1 MYTIVIGNKNYSSWS
16 LRGWLAVKASGAPYE
31 EVLIPLE
38 TEEWEAR
45 IGDFSPSR
53 CVPVLIDG
61 DATIWDS
68 LAIIESLAERHPDA
82 GFWSADPLARAHAR
96 SVSAEMHSGF
106 TDLRGACPMNF
117 RRRVEVLSVSDGV
130 KKDVGRITALWAEAR
145 GDFGRDGPF
154 LYGTWSAA
162 DIMFAPVVSRFRTY
176 GLDVSAEA
184 LAYMEAV
191 ENHPHYAEWRKE
203 GLKETWIVPS
213 DEID

>member
-82 GFWSADPLARAHAR
+82 GFWPADPLARAHAR
-96 SVSAEMHSGF
+96 SASAEMHSGF
-106 TDLRGACPMNF
+106 TDLRGVCPMNF
-117 RRRVEVLSVSDGV
+117 RRPVEILPVSDGV
-130 KKDVGRITALWAEAR
+130 KNDVSRIIALWAEAR

-154 LYGTWSAA
+154 LYGAWSAA

-176 GLDVSAEA
+176 GLDVNAGA
-184 LAYMEAV
+184 LTYMEAV
-191 ENHPHYAEWRKE
+191 ENQPHYVEWRNE